1 MLSTKIRNSIITVVA
16 AFSFAGAA
24 IAPTVAQATTK
35 QAPKQ
40 THEQLCQGYEEEF
53 NVHEESAEGA
63 SSPGLKANAHKAAAR
78 VARNAI
84 RAGCDTSAWRE
95 LPPETSPT
103 ILVPLGTVIQGAPEG
118 TPVRVTATLAMQ

>member
-1 MLSTKIRNSIITVVA
+1 MLSKTRTTIITVVA

-24 IAPTVAQATTK
+24 IGPAVAQATTK

-53 NVHEESAEGA
+53 NVHEETAENPTY
-63 SSPGLKANAHKAAAR
+63 SPTTKANAHRAAAT

-95 LPPETSPT
+95 LPPETSLT
-103 ILVPLGTVIQGAPEG
+103 ILAPPGTAIQGAPEG